1 MTPEAV
7 QLLLDRYVSEELS
20 REEFFALWETLSQ
33 DEFRPQWQQQ
43 VESLLQSGGYDELAS
58 KEQQAM
64 ILAAILQQPKASA
77 PVISLARRFR
87 WWAAAAVV
95 LGLALTGY
103 WWSQNRE
110 KPILVQQKKP
120 LDPQPGRQGAVLT
133 LADGAQ
139 LVLDSMHNGL
149 IATQNGAKVELNDN
163 KVSYAPAD
171 KTSAAV
177 VYNLLSTPNGRQFHV
192 QLPDGTGVW
201 LNAASSIRYPTVF
214 SEKERKVTI
223 TGEAYLEVAKNKGK
237 PFIVDINGKTT
248 VEVLGTSFNVN
259 AYTDEP
265 YINTTLLEGSIQ
277 VVSQPVIAGAA
288 GHKRTIV
295 LKPGQQLRTSDQEM
309 KLSDNADL
317 KMAVAWKE
325 GSFQFNY
332 TKLDEIL
339 RQFARWYD
347 VKVIYEQKTPNFV
360 LSGAIRRDFTLSEA
374 LLTLEKMGLHYKI
387 EEGKLII
394 LP

>member
-7 QLLLDRYVSEELS
+7 QQLLDRYISEELS
-20 REEFFALWETLSQ
+20 REEFFVLWETLSQ

-43 VESLLQSGGYDELAS
+43 VEALLHSGTYDELAD
-58 KEQQAM
+58 KEQQAKV
-64 ILAAILQQPKASA
+64 LAAILQQQAAPA
-77 PVISLARRFR
+77 PVRSLTSRFR

-95 LGLALTGY
+95 LGLSLAGY
-103 WWSQNRE
+103 WWSQSPE
-110 KPILVQQKKP
+110 QPVLVQQKP
-120 LDPQPGRQGAVLT
+120 ADPQPGKQGAVLT
-133 LADGAQ
+133 LADGS
-139 LVLDSMHNGL
+139 LIVLDSMRNGL
-149 IATQNGAKVELNDN
+149 IATQNGARVELNN
-163 KVSYAPAD
+163 HKVSYAPAG
-171 KTSAAV
+171 KASEAV
-177 VYNLLSTPNGRQFHV
+177 VYNLLSTPKGRQFHV
-192 QLPDGTGVW
+192 QLPDGTEVW
-201 LNAASSIRYPTVF
+201 LNAASSIRYPTIF

-223 TGEAYLEVAKNKGK
+223 TGEAYFEVAKNKEK
-237 PFIVDINGKTT
+237 PFMVDINGKTG

-259 AYTDEP
+259 AYADEP

-277 VVSQPVIAGAA
+277 VVNRPLTDGTATNKKGV
-288 GHKRTIV
+288 V
-295 LKPGQQLRTSDQEM
+295 LKPGQQVRISGQEM
-309 KLSDNADL
+309 KLPENADL

-347 VKVIYEQKTPNFV
+347 VEVIYDQKVPDFV

-374 LLTLEKMGLHYKI
+374 LMTLEKMGLRFRI
-387 EEGKLII
+387 EGGKLII

>member
-1 MTPEAV
+1 MTPDAV
-7 QLLLDRYVSEELS
+7 QQLLDRYVSEELS
-20 REEFFALWETLSQ
+20 REEFFILWETLSQ

-43 VESLLQSGGYDELAS
+43 VESLLQSGGFDELAG
-58 KEQQAM
+58 KEQQAS
-64 ILAAILQQPKASA
+64 ILDTILRQPKASA
-77 PVISLARRFR
+77 PVRSLAGRFG

-95 LGLALTGY
+95 LGVALTGY
-103 WWSQNRE
+103 WWSKGPD
-110 KPILVQQKKP
+110 KPALVQQKKP
-120 LDPQPGRQGAVLT
+120 LDPLPGRPGAVLT
-133 LADGAQ
+133 LADGAKV
-139 LVLDSMHNGL
+139 VLDSMRNGL

-163 KVSYAPAD
+163 KLSYAPMD
-171 KTSAAV
+171 KAGGSV
-177 VYNLLSTPNGRQFHV
+177 VYNLLSTPNGRQFHIE
-192 QLPDGTGVW
+192 LPDGTGVW

-214 SEKERKVTI
+214 SEKERKVTV
-223 TGEAYLEVAKNKGK
+223 TGEAYFEVAKNKEK
-237 PFIVDINGKTT
+237 PFIVDIDGKIK

-265 YINTTLLEGSIQ
+265 SINTTLVEGSIQ
-277 VVSQPVIAGAA
+277 VVNQPLTGEPAA
-288 GHKRTIV
+288 NKRTIV
-295 LKPGQQLRTSDQEM
+295 LKPGQQLRTSGQVM

-317 KMAVAWKE
+317 KMALAWKE

-347 VKVIYEQKTPNFV
+347 VKVSYEQKVPNFV

-374 LLTLEKMGLHYKI
+374 LLTLEKMGLHYRI